1 MKPRWFATLLI
12 GAVLGT
18 CLGVLILVV
27 ACKYDSDPLGKLIE
41 IICAPAI
48 WCAHY
53 WTYVLDLPPH
63 GEAGFVVV
71 PMTAMVFQWTLLG
84 ILIGLIWWL
93 LKLCWERSES
103 SLSKGGRIDAPH

>member
-12 GAVLGT
+12 GAVFGT

-71 PMTAMVFQWTLLG
+71 PMTAMVWG
-84 ILIGLIWWL
+84 
-93 LKLCWERSES
+93 
-103 SLSKGGRIDAPH
+103 GGRRAEGCMNWSLVIGDLSLANDK